1 MVARPKTY
9 WLILLFVACALA
21 TGSASGLDPQR
32 RPAQKPAAPAAV
44 QPAPAP
50 PPAPVLGRLPA
61 ILTLREQAE
70 MHNAWLTVR
79 LERLLPELMRQ
90 EGFDMWIVIC
100 RENNEDPVFR
110 SLVPFTT
117 LYASRT
123 SILVFTDK
131 GPEGIERLS
140 VSRSGIGQFYKAAWD
155 PDRSDQWT
163 RLGEIIRER
172 SPKKIGINE
181 SETFN
186 YGDGIT
192 ATLKKKLLAA
202 VPDELQSRIQPAE
215 RLAIRWLERRTPD
228 EMEVY
233 PHIVA
238 IAHAIIAEAFSR
250 TVITPGVTTTDDVVW
265 YFRERSR
272 QLGLTNWFQPSV
284 DIQRARNSPYGDS
297 KVIHRGDLLHC
308 DFGITYLSLCT
319 DTQQMAYVLQ
329 DGEVDAPKGLQ
340 AAFARANRLQDIHL
354 AEMRVGLTGNA
365 MLAAI
370 LKRAKSE
377 GLQASVYTHP
387 LGFHGHA
394 AGTIIG
400 LWDQQGGV
408 AGLGDFPLYEDTA
421 HSVELNVRSVV
432 QEWGNIDVRIPL
444 EQDILFRR
452 SGASWMDQRQTAITL
467 IR

>member
-1 MVARPKTY
+1 MVSRQRTF
-9 WLILLFVACALA
+9 WLVFVFVTCALA
-21 TGSASGLDPQR
+21 IGSASGLAQQR
-32 RPAQKPAAPAAV
+32 RPAQQPAAPAV
-44 QPAPAP
+44 QPAP
-50 PPAPVLGRLPA
+50 PPAPALGRLPA

-70 MHNAWLTVR
+70 MYDAWLTVR
-79 LERLLPELMRQ
+79 LDRLLPELMRA

-100 RENNEDPVFR
+100 RENVEDPVFR

-117 LYASRT
+117 MYASRT
-123 SILVFTDK
+123 SILMFTDK
-131 GPEGIERLS
+131 GPEGVERLS
-140 VSRSGIGQFYKAAWD
+140 VSRAGIGQLYKAAWD
-155 PDRSDQWT
+155 PDRVDQWT
-163 RLGEIIRER
+163 RVGELVKDR

-181 SETFN
+181 SDTFN

-192 ATLKKKLLAA
+192 ATMKKKLMAA
-202 VPDELQSRIQPAE
+202 LPAEFQSRVQPAE

-238 IAHAIIAEAFSR
+238 IAHGIIAEAFSR
-250 TVITPGVTTTDDVVW
+250 TVITPGVTTTEDVVW

-272 QLGLTNWFQPSV
+272 QLGLENWFQPTV
-284 DIQRARNSPYGDS
+284 DIQRPRDTPYGAS

-308 DFGITYLSLCT
+308 DFGIRYLSLCT
-319 DTQQMAYVLQ
+319 DTQQMAYVLK
-329 DGEVDAPKGLQ
+329 DGEADAPKGLRD
-340 AAFARANRLQDIHL
+340 AFAKGNRLQDIHL

-370 LKRAKSE
+370 LKRAKTE

-387 LGFHGHA
+387 IGFHGHA

-408 AGLGDFPLYEDTA
+408 PGRGDFPLFEDTA
-421 HSVELNVRSVV
+421 HSVELNIRSVV
-432 QEWGNIDVRIPL
+432 PEWGNIDVRIPL

-452 SGASWMDQRQTAITL
+452 GGASWMDQRQTALTL